1 MRKQTDILYLNKKQL
16 LRLFSKR
23 FPQITALAQESGSAS
38 VFAGKLEAYITQHK
52 NSDSHPAQSLRTLI
66 KNDNTVIH
74 ELSTE
79 RDIEIQ
85 TISLLWDFLRG
96 VEKEK
101 LTEDFILELYQ
112 QFELLDN
119 PAIKKPNRKKV
130 YTWMSRWKSGLSPT
144 IIQAR
149 EENKERIIRLLITKI
164 ENRKSGKYTFP
175 EGLSS
180 TDKYNRVEQWWND
193 HKFHL
198 AMAVRKPSDLN
209 MLLDNTLSEETM
221 HLLKEARE
229 KGMPTFATPY
239 YLSLLSTQ
247 KKGYNDLAI
256 RNYVIYSKELVETF
270 GDIVAWEREDKI
282 EPGKPNV
289 AGWVLPNAKN
299 IHRRYPDVAILIPDT
314 VGRACG
320 GLCAS
325 CQRMYDFQRQH
336 LNFDLEKL
344 KPTETWNQK
353 LQSLMKY
360 YEEDSQLRDILITG
374 GDALMSQNKTIRDL
388 LDAVYKMAVRK
399 RKANL
404 KRPDG
409 EKYAEMQRI
418 RLGTRLLAYLPMRVD
433 DELIEILKE
442 FKEKA
447 SKIGFKQFLIQ
458 THFQSPLEITPEAKR
473 AIKKILSTGW
483 SITNQLVFT
492 VAASRRGH
500 TAQLRRKLNKL
511 GVICYYTFSV
521 KGFYENY
528 AVFAP
533 NSRAIQ
539 KRAEEK
545 RYGNLTVE
553 QEDALCDLFEK
564 GGNVYKEVRAFM
576 KEHKLPFLATDRDV
590 LNLPGIGK
598 SMTYETI
605 GITPDGKRILS
616 FDHDQHRHHSP
627 VIDNMEK
634 VYIAENKSIAAYLRQ
649 LKTYGENPNHYSTI
663 WYYTTGQ
670 TERRFKMY
678 EYPEYDFKTT
688 DKLTHFK
695 AQ

>member
-38 VFAGKLEAYITQHK
+38 VFARKLEAYITQHK

-678 EYPEYDFKTT
+678 EYPDYDFKTT

>member
-1 MRKQTDILYLNKKQL
+1 
-16 LRLFSKR
+16 
-23 FPQITALAQESGSAS
+23 LAQESGSAS

>member
-1 MRKQTDILYLNKKQL
+1 M
-16 LRLFSKR
+16 
-23 FPQITALAQESGSAS
+23 AQESGSAS

-229 KGMPTFATPY
+229 KGCLLLQLPTICLCSAR
-239 YLSLLSTQ
+239 

-289 AGWVLPNAKN
+289 AGWVLPNAKT
-299 IHRRYPDVAILIPDT
+299 YT
-314 VGRACG
+314 VG
-320 GLCAS
+320 
-325 CQRMYDFQRQH
+325 
-336 LNFDLEKL
+336 
-344 KPTETWNQK
+344 
-353 LQSLMKY
+353 
-360 YEEDSQLRDILITG
+360 
-374 GDALMSQNKTIRDL
+374 
-388 LDAVYKMAVRK
+388 
-399 RKANL
+399 
-404 KRPDG
+404 
-409 EKYAEMQRI
+409 
-418 RLGTRLLAYLPMRVD
+418 TR
-433 DELIEILKE
+433 
-442 FKEKA
+442 
-447 SKIGFKQFLIQ
+447 
-458 THFQSPLEITPEAKR
+458 T
-473 AIKKILSTGW
+473 
-483 SITNQLVFT
+483 
-492 VAASRRGH
+492 
-500 TAQLRRKLNKL
+500 
-511 GVICYYTFSV
+511 
-521 KGFYENY
+521 
-528 AVFAP
+528 
-533 NSRAIQ
+533 
-539 KRAEEK
+539 
-545 RYGNLTVE
+545 
-553 QEDALCDLFEK
+553 
-564 GGNVYKEVRAFM
+564 
-576 KEHKLPFLATDRDV
+576 
-590 LNLPGIGK
+590 
-598 SMTYETI
+598 
-605 GITPDGKRILS
+605 
-616 FDHDQHRHHSP
+616 
-627 VIDNMEK
+627 
-634 VYIAENKSIAAYLRQ
+634 
-649 LKTYGENPNHYSTI
+649 
-663 WYYTTGQ
+663 
-670 TERRFKMY
+670 
-678 EYPEYDFKTT
+678 
-688 DKLTHFK
+688 
-695 AQ
+695 

>member
-38 VFAGKLEAYITQHK
+38 VFARKLEAYITQHK

>member
-1 MRKQTDILYLNKKQL
+1 MAK
-16 LRLFSKR
+16 
-23 FPQITALAQESGSAS
+23 ESGNAS
-38 VFAGKLEAYITQHK
+38 VFADKLETYVDQHRK
-52 NSDSHPAQSLRTLI
+52 KSSHPAQSLKTLI
-66 KNDNTVIH
+66 NNNNTVIH

-79 RDIEIQ
+79 KDIKIQ
-85 TISLLWDFLRG
+85 TITLLWDFLRG
-96 VEKEK
+96 VENTE
-101 LTEDFILELYQ
+101 LTEDFVLELYQ
-112 QFELLDN
+112 QLELLN
-119 PAIKKPNRKKV
+119 HPNIKKPSRDKV
-130 YTWMSRWKSGLSPT
+130 YSWMRKWKSGLSPT

-149 EENKERIIRLLITKI
+149 EKNKEHIIRLLVDKI
-164 ENRKSGKYTFP
+164 EKRKSGKYTFP
-175 EGLSS
+175 KGLSHLAKS
-180 TDKYNRVEQWWND
+180 HMVEQWWND
-193 HKFHL
+193 YKFHL

-209 MLLDNTLSEETM
+209 LLLDNTLSKETM
-221 HLLKEARE
+221 GVLREARK
-229 KGMPTFATPY
+229 KGIPTFATPY
-239 YLSLLSTQ
+239 YLSLLNTQ
-247 KKGYNDLAI
+247 EKGYNDLAI

-270 GDIVAWEREDKI
+270 GEIVAWEREDKI

-289 AGWVLPNAKN
+289 AGWILPNAKN

-336 LNFDLEKL
+336 LNFDLDKL
-344 KPTETWNQK
+344 KPKLTWNQK
-353 LQSLMKY
+353 LKSLMKY

-374 GDALMSQNKTIRDL
+374 GDALMSQNKTIKNL
-388 LDAVYKMAVRK
+388 LNEVYKMAVRK
-399 RKANL
+399 KKANL

-409 EKYAEMQRI
+409 KKYAEMQRI
-418 RLGTRLLAYLPMRVD
+418 RLGTRLLAYLPVRVD
-433 DELIEILKE
+433 DELIEILKD

-447 SKIGFKQFLIQ
+447 VKIGFKQFLIQ

-492 VAASRRGH
+492 VSASRRGH
-500 TAQLRRKLNKL
+500 TAKLRRKLNKL

-539 KRAEEK
+539 KREEEK
-545 RYGNLTVE
+545 FYGNLTQK
-553 QEDALCDLFEK
+553 QEDALCNLFEED
-564 GGNVYKEVRAFM
+564 GDVYREVRTFM

-605 GITPDGKRILS
+605 GITPDGRRILS
-616 FDHDQHRHHSP
+616 FDHDHNRQHSP
-627 VIDNMEK
+627 VIDNMEE
-634 VYIAENKSIAAYLRQ
+634 VYIVESKSVGAYLRQ
-649 LKTYGENPNHYSTI
+649 LKEYGENPNHYSTI
-663 WYYTTGQ
+663 WYYTIGQ
-670 TERRFKMY
+670 TERRFKLY
-678 EYPEYDFKTT
+678 EYPEYDFNTT
-688 DKLTHFK
+688 DKLTHFV
-695 AQ
+695 AR